1 MNLYFK
7 WLKCMVYELYFYK
20 IVIKILSKYEITSK
34 NKALAQNQFSQQ
46 LSSSEDLYLLCKCKE
61 NENYT
66 TLIS

>member
-1 MNLYFK
+1 MI
-7 WLKCMVYELYFYK
+7 YELYFYK
-20 IVIKILSKYEITSK
+20 IVIKILSKYDITSK

-66 TLIS
+66 TLVS